1 MRAAK
6 IGVAFFF
13 VVALLLIIPFPPLS
27 LPRLPNHAR
36 RQPHGP
42 IGAGE
47 HYARRVAGLVDLYGR
62 AAVGLQRLDGV
73 SGPANDPADARPG
86 DEEHEGALR
95 RAGSWRRRG
104 KGWIM
109 LMEDSG
115 VLLVV
120 LRRRGREEGLWQKP
134 QEGRAFVQHNEQPK
148 KITDCEEGA
157 KVSTKKGAFVSSR
170 CAFAR
175 GKRRPIG
182 AATLSGVRK
191 QGIESVEALS

>member
-1 MRAAK
+1 
-6 IGVAFFF
+6 
-13 VVALLLIIPFPPLS
+13 
-27 LPRLPNHAR
+27 
-36 RQPHGP
+36 
-42 IGAGE
+42 
-47 HYARRVAGLVDLYGR
+47 
-62 AAVGLQRLDGV
+62 
-73 SGPANDPADARPG
+73 
-86 DEEHEGALR
+86 
-95 RAGSWRRRG
+95 
-104 KGWIM
+104 M

-134 QEGRAFVQHNEQPK
+134 QEGRTFVQHNEQPK

-157 KVSTKKGAFVSSR
+157 KVSTKKVAFVSSR

-175 GKRRPIG
+175 GKRHPIG

>member
-47 HYARRVAGLVDLYGR
+47 HYARRVAGLVDLDGR

-120 LRRRGREEGLWQKP
+120 LRMLLVLLMRRWLIRFWWMRMSFRFLIRCRLRRLLLCQM
-134 QEGRAFVQHNEQPK
+134 
-148 KITDCEEGA
+148 D
-157 KVSTKKGAFVSSR
+157 TK
-170 CAFAR
+170 
-175 GKRRPIG
+175 
-182 AATLSGVRK
+182 
-191 QGIESVEALS
+191 